1 MITTFVCEYCGYS
14 EPYGNNIGQEPGAVV
29 RARIVRH
36 EQRCDKNPLV
46 KTIKDIRA
54 KLESVAGRASFLDRI
69 KAIQEAIRMTY
80 DCFLDQEVQK
90 EIEVKNDS
98 GQ

>member
-1 MITTFVCEYCGYS
+1 MTSGYVCEHCGHS
-14 EPYGNNIGQEPGAVV
+14 EPYGNNIGQDPAAVV

-54 KLESVAGRASFLDRI
+54 ILESADEVPFHDEKSLSDEDMAV
-69 KAIQEAIRMTY
+69 AIRMTY

-90 EIEVKNDS
+90 EIEVKNV
-98 GQ
+98 